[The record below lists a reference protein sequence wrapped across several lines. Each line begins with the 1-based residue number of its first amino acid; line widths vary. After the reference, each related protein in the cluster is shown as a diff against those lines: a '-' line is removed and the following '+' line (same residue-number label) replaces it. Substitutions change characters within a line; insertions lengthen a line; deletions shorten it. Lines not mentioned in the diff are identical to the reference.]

1 MTFNAPDSL
10 AGQIAQHIAERIIRG
25 ELKPGERVQEMKVS
39 QALNVSR
46 GSVREALL
54 ILQRRHLVEILPRC
68 GARVA
73 LLDLQQVSG
82 LYDLIIELY
91 VLLATGV
98 ADKWRDER
106 EIEPLMEIQQRLRES
121 QQQGDVL
128 GFLKHSFEAM
138 RAAYPFVQNPYL
150 QEAVENLQP
159 VISRT
164 YFLALEQRR
173 GQMDALMDA
182 LIDLHTAIVARDRAW
197 IRNILQG
204 YCEQNRQ
211 LVLSALQAS

>member
-10 AGQIAQHIAERIIRG
+10 AGQIVQHIAERIIRG

-73 LLDLQQVSG
+73 VLDVQQVSG

-91 VLLATGV
+91 VLLANGV
-98 ADKWRDER
+98 AARWRDES
-106 EIEPLMEIQQRLRES
+106 EIESLMEIQQSLRDA
-121 QQQGDVL
+121 QQRDDVL

-159 VISRT
+159 AISRT

-173 GQMDALMDA
+173 SQMDVFLEAFV
-182 LIDLHTAIVARDRAW
+182 DLQKAIVARDCTW

-211 LVLSALQAS
+211 LVLAALQAR

>member
-25 ELKPGERVQEMKVS
+25 ELKPGERIQEMKVS
-39 QALNVSR
+39 QSLDVSR

-73 LLDLQQVSG
+73 LLDAQQVSG

-91 VLLATGV
+91 VLLANGV
-98 ADKWRDER
+98 AMGWRTEDE
-106 EIEPLMEIQQRLRES
+106 IASLMDIQQRLRES
-121 QQQGDVL
+121 QQRGDVL
-128 GFLKHSFEAM
+128 GFLRHSFEAM

-150 QEAVENLQP
+150 QETVENLQP

-164 YFLALEQRR
+164 YFLALEQRSS
-173 GQMDALMDA
+173 QMDAFLKA
-182 LIDLHTAIVARDRAW
+182 FVDLRDAIVARDRSW

-211 LVLSALQAS
+211 LVLTALQAR